1 MAVASPNGHQKH
13 TVVALLEDEPGALN
27 RVVSLFRAR
36 GFNISSMTVGPT
48 ETPHLSRL
56 TLVVDADES
65 ILEQITKQLYKVV
78 EVLKVSD
85 LSEDKVV
92 VRELAL
98 IKVSCNSQTRAEIMQ
113 MADIYRAKIV
123 DVALDSV
130 IVECTGEEDK
140 IDSLISL
147 LRRFGIKEI
156 CRTGRVA
163 MLRGIAGATRVPD
176 ED

>member
-1 MAVASPNGHQKH
+1 MATATANGHQKH

-36 GFNISSMTVGPT
+36 GFNIASMTVGPT
-48 ETPHLSRL
+48 ETANLSRL
-56 TLVVDADES
+56 TLVVNADETM
-65 ILEQITKQLYKVV
+65 LEQVTKQLYKVV

-92 VRELAL
+92 ARELAL
-98 IKVSCNSQTRAEIMQ
+98 IKVSANAQSRAEIMQ
-113 MADIYRAKIV
+113 IADIFRSKIV

-130 IVECTGEEDK
+130 IVEATGEEDK
-140 IDSLISL
+140 IDSLIAL

-156 CRTGRVA
+156 SRTGRVA
-163 MLRGIAGATRVPD
+163 MLRGISGATRVADD
-176 ED
+176 E